1 MHISPPAMKHRTAL
15 PVLLVSLF
23 LLACGSAPEVQE
35 QAIAGVERTVKEV
48 VISAGQPVITA
59 DLSIEGMTCEQMCGG
74 AIRKA
79 LAKLGVEGTEIEMN
93 EGEGP
98 DHAIVT
104 YDDHKVTDAQMVE
117 TIQGLYDGQYKVVAV
132 SITKQVVDGGSG
144 QAEPAKHEEDK
155 GVNAYS
161 TSDVVLP
168 SVLAIISRL
177 LRV

>member
-1 MHISPPAMKHRTAL
+1 MTHRIAL
-15 PVLLVSLF
+15 PA
-23 LLACGSAPEVQE
+23 LLASMIFIACGGAPEVKE

-59 DLSIEGMTCEQMCGG
+59 DLSIEGMSCEQMCGG

-79 LAKLGVEGTEIEMN
+79 LAKLGVEGTEIEMS

-104 YDDHKVTDAQMVE
+104 YDDRKVTDAQMVE
-117 TIQGLYDGQYKVVAV
+117 AIQGLYDGQYKVVAV

-161 TSDVVLP
+161 ASEVVLP